1 MQKKICIKSVSVL
14 TPFSLTCK
22 VSSEGVIRLRVVDEA
37 HQGLDDLLSL
47 GGGLPVLRRHDGKT
61 HLALLINVGV
71 VDLGPK
77 ENLWWHH
84 WVFLWQEKLEVEH
97 TSLKWGVA
105 WTSNLHIEVSAVGLR
120 WLSVDAHN

>member
-71 VDLGPK
+71 VDLGP
-77 ENLWWHH
+77 ERDLRRFERIFRREHEINY
-84 WVFLWQEKLEVEH
+84 ERTLEQR
-97 TSLKWGVA
+97 G
-105 WTSNLHIEVSAVGLR
+105 
-120 WLSVDAHN
+120 

>member
-1 MQKKICIKSVSVL
+1 MSVL

-71 VDLGPK
+71 VNLGSERDLRR
-77 ENLWWHH
+77 
-84 WVFLWQEKLEVEH
+84 LERIFRREH
-97 TSLKWGVA
+97 EINDESTLEQQRG
-105 WTSNLHIEVSAVGLR
+105 
-120 WLSVDAHN
+120 